1 MYRVITCNTNGIRA
15 AARKGF
21 FAWLSQ
27 QSADVVCI
35 QEIKAKEVE
44 LTDSV
49 FYPEGYHCF
58 YNEAERPGYA
68 GTAVFTKEKPQRV
81 VSRLNWELVDSEGRY
96 LQVDFP
102 GLSVVSLYV
111 PSGSASIMRL

>member
-1 MYRVITCNTNGIRA
+1 MFRVITCNTNGIRA

-35 QEIKAKEVE
+35 QEIKAKEIQ
-44 LTDSV
+44 LTDGV
-49 FYPEGYHCF
+49 FYPEGYHCY

-68 GTAVFTKEKPQRV
+68 GTAIFSKEKPQRV
-81 VSRLNWELVDSEGRY
+81 ISRLDWDIVDTEGRY

-102 GLSVVSLYV
+102 GLSVVSL
-111 PSGSASIMRL
+111 